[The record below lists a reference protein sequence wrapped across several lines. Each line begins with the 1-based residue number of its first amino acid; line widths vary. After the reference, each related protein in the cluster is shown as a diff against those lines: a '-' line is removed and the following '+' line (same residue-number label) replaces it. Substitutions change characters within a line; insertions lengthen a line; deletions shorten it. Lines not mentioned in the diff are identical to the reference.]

1 MKHYSALILSAL
13 LCLSVV
19 GCSNQQNSPDKQS
32 AQSSVSES
40 VTETSDNSKADA
52 DESAESRQDA
62 SSKESKNMIFGIEI
76 VDKDGNS
83 IGEIPQN
90 VGVTMTNHGLFYLVN
105 ENADNDQSLT
115 AAAINEGEKSR
126 ISYHLYD
133 PQSKEDYSFG
143 IVPEQDYEAG

>member
-52 DESAESRQDA
+52 DESAESRQDE

-76 VDKDGNS
+76 VDNIVSGK
-83 IGEIPQN
+83 
-90 VGVTMTNHGLFYLVN
+90 
-105 ENADNDQSLT
+105 T
-115 AAAINEGEKSR
+115 AADCFHKQG
-126 ISYHLYD
+126 
-133 PQSKEDYSFG
+133 
-143 IVPEQDYEAG
+143 